1 MLTKRFSLIASILFA
16 ASLAIG
22 GCASAN
28 SGIEADENVASNS
41 EAAAAADANDM
52 NDKHR
57 MGGHPL
63 IAAALKDLDLSAE
76 QRKTIEAAAEST
88 HTGQRDQMKAFQKA
102 LADDIRAGN
111 VDEASIKAK
120 AGDMEKAHAEH
131 RAAVVKAVET
141 LHATLTPAQRTQLV
155 ASIKDRMAKHAEKGE
170 MHGHGKK
177 HDKGGPGPDGEHHA
191 RRGGHGPMMFMLH
204 GIELRDDQKKA
215 IEAAMPPKPEKD
227 ADGRAAKFEEHRAR
241 MDAALEA
248 FKADKFDAAAAL
260 PEHEGKH
267 PMAEHFV
274 KMLQAVVPVLDADQ
288 RAELAKRIEEG
299 PRMGHHGKHGKH
311 GPGHRNDAAE

>member
-1 MLTKRFSLIASILFA
+1 MLTKRFSLIASILFT

-22 GCASAN
+22 GCASA
-28 SGIEADENVASNS
+28 SSSIEADENVASNS
-41 EAAAAADANDM
+41 EAAAAADAND
-52 NDKHR
+52 KHEKHGL
-57 MGGHPL
+57 GGHPL
-63 IAAALKDLDLSAE
+63 ISAALKDLDLSAE

-102 LADDIRAGN
+102 LADDIRAGK
-111 VDEASIKAK
+111 VDETTIKAK
-120 AGDMEKAHAEH
+120 SAEMEKAHAEH

-170 MHGHGKK
+170 MRGHGKK
-177 HDKGGPGPDGEHHA
+177 HDKGGPDGEHHA

-215 IEAAMPPKPEKD
+215 IEAAMPPKPDKD
-227 ADGRAAKFEEHRAR
+227 TNDRAAKFEEHRAQ

-248 FKADKFDAAAAL
+248 FKADKFDAAAAM
-260 PEHEGKH
+260 PEHDGKH

-274 KMLQAVVPVLDADQ
+274 KMLQTVVPILDADQ

-299 PRMGHHGKHGKH
+299 PRMGQHGKHGKH
-311 GPGHRNDAAE
+311 GPGHRNGAAE